1 MSLTMQLVETPVQ
14 MITGSIRL
22 FVFACFLDDA
32 VKRGAITA
40 SCLQEQMTL
49 YEGTGWG
56 ITLKKPHTADE
67 LKHGTQNLMLTT
79 LGTTALAT
87 SKALELVYE
96 GRPDPEDTTQFGS
109 ARVLIYQIRCAFAHD
124 PLNPV
129 WAPTNSYARDYQL
142 TVSVNR
148 PVGELE
154 TERVIAFNPHAF
166 MAASLNPE
174 QFGGL
179 GGYLGLLTYF
189 QRTLENH
196 PKGKQRNHYSPAL
209 P

>member
-1 MSLTMQLVETPVQ
+1 MQLVETPIQ
-14 MITGSIRL
+14 MITGPIRL

-32 VKRGAITA
+32 VKRGTITPA
-40 SCLQEQMTL
+40 GLQEQMTL
-49 YEGTGWG
+49 HEGAGWG

-79 LGTTALAT
+79 LGTTTLAT
-87 SKALELVYE
+87 GKALEVVYE
-96 GRPDPEDTTQFGS
+96 AKPDPEDTSQFGS

-129 WAPTNSYARDYQL
+129 WAPTKSYAHNYRL
-142 TVSVNR
+142 TVPVNR
-148 PVGELE
+148 PVGELD
-154 TERVIAFNPHAF
+154 TERVIEFNPHAL
-166 MAASLNPE
+166 MATSLNPK

-189 QRTLENH
+189 QKTLENH
-196 PKGKQRNHYSPAL
+196 PKGNQAYPY
-209 P
+209 PPEMP

>member
-1 MSLTMQLVETPVQ
+1 MQLVETPIQ
-14 MITGSIRL
+14 MINGSIKL

-32 VKRGAITA
+32 VKRGTITPA
-40 SCLQEQMTL
+40 CLQEQIAL
-49 YEGTGWG
+49 SEGGGLG

-67 LKHGTQNLMLTT
+67 LKHGTKNLMLIT
-79 LGTTALAT
+79 LGTTAVAT
-87 SKALELVYE
+87 NKALEVVYGKE
-96 GRPDPEDTTQFGS
+96 IDPTDTSQQGS

-129 WAPTNSYARDYQL
+129 WAPTKSYDHNYRL
-142 TVSVNR
+142 TVRVNR
-148 PVGELE
+148 PVGEPE
-154 TERVIAFNPHAF
+154 TERVIEFNPHAF
-166 MAASLNPE
+166 MNARLNPK

-189 QRTLENH
+189 EKTLENH
-196 PKGKQRNHYSPAL
+196 PRAKQAYHDSPEV